1 MTAPPTPDEML
12 AEQIVADV
20 RKYVQ
25 NNGGLMEAR
34 TRRQMWLM
42 LNENIAAALSTTA
55 AQAEAWRPIETA
67 PKDETII
74 LVGNFRDSWSCF
86 QHVVYWNDTDLGTPE
101 HPWRI
106 TDTDQGIHK
115 DYPTHWQP
123 LPAPPSAAAI
133 LAQTTPPAAPADTEK
148 E

>member
-1 MTAPPTPDEML
+1 MTAPPPPDEMRV
-12 AEQIVADV
+12 AEQLVAAWVAKQDPFFV
-20 RKYVQ
+20 
-25 NNGGLMEAR
+25 GGLYDAEIQPLRSA
-34 TRRQMWLM
+34 
-42 LNENIAAALSTTA
+42 IAVALSTTA
-55 AQAEAWRPIETA
+55 AQAEARWRPIETA

-74 LVGNFRDSWSCF
+74 LVGNFRNAWSFF

-133 LAQTTPPAAPADTEK
+133 LAQTTGE
-148 E
+148 